1 MNGILIENIYIGFYF
16 HLRFNSKHYNIF
28 VISSV
33 TVLKGKTE
41 HIDQP
46 KRYLFSV
53 YKEANTKYKWFAKTK
68 EQIQELANHSAKNI
82 KLF

>member
-1 MNGILIENIYIGFYF
+1 
-16 HLRFNSKHYNIF
+16 
-28 VISSV
+28 
-33 TVLKGKTE
+33 VLKGKTE

-68 EQIQELANHSAKNI
+68 GQIQELANLSAKILNYF
-82 KLF
+82 KH

>member
-1 MNGILIENIYIGFYF
+1 
-16 HLRFNSKHYNIF
+16 
-28 VISSV
+28 
-33 TVLKGKTE
+33 VLKGQIE

-53 YKEANTKYKWFAKTK
+53 YKEANIKYNWFAKK
-68 EQIQELANHSAKNI
+68 KGGQIQELANHSAKNI

>member
-1 MNGILIENIYIGFYF
+1 
-16 HLRFNSKHYNIF
+16 
-28 VISSV
+28 
-33 TVLKGKTE
+33 VLKGKTE

-68 EQIQELANHSAKNI
+68 GQIQELANHSAKNI